1 MIAKSARQV
10 VIINDVKSDYIE
22 QAIFIL
28 RDGDNAKLPRKPEK
42 DMVVEAERIIR
53 SYMSTIRSYK
63 LRGKWRYFK
72 NVVLSKK
79 CVFAALTIAAA
90 AAALFL
96 SLIHI

>member
-63 LRGKWRYFK
+63 LRGKCGILKTWSCPKSAYSP
-72 NVVLSKK
+72 L
-79 CVFAALTIAAA
+79 
-90 AAALFL
+90 
-96 SLIHI
+96 